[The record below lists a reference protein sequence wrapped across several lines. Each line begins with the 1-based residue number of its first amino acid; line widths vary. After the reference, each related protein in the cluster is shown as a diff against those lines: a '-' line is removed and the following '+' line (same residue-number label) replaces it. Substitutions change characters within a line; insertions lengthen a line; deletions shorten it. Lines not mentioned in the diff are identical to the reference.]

1 MRPQHQGKIVA
12 TTKGTAIIW
21 GVSSTNL
28 TGFTAAVSG
37 GYTVTGEDLGKEA
50 DKEEIRDGDGEI
62 KSVYIYNGRKT
73 LSLKCY
79 PSGASADATSLP
91 GVGDIVTVTSG
102 DSDVSGNW
110 ICDSAS
116 KARKQDGIV
125 EFDISLI
132 NYDGITE

>member
-1 MRPQHQGKIVA
+1 MA
-12 TTKGTAIIW
+12 TTIGTSIIW
-21 GVSSTNL
+21 GCSSTNL

-37 GYTVTGEDLGKEA
+37 GYTITGEDLSKEA
-50 DKEEIRDGDGEI
+50 DKEEIRDSNGEV
-62 KSVYIYNGRKT
+62 KTAYFYNGRKT

-79 PSGASADATSLP
+79 PSGSSASATSLP
-91 GVGDIVTVTSG
+91 GVGDTVTVTST
-102 DSDVSGNW
+102 DSDLSGNW

-116 KARKQDGIV
+116 KARAQDGIV